1 MITNTQ
7 ISSTTTTQLFLSSGQ
22 NAVTTIFFC
31 NVTANTDA
39 TVNVYVVPNGDNAS
53 AATQIMN
60 ALSLPAGET
69 FVLDTERLILEDQDA
84 IYAQVSDSNAITTTV
99 SSVSTQ

>member
-7 ISSTTTTQLFLSSGQ
+7 IDSATTTQLFLSSGQ

-31 NVTANTDA
+31 NVTSGTDA
-39 TVNVYVVPNGDNAS
+39 TVDVFVVPNGDNAN
-53 AATQIMN
+53 ATTQIMK

-84 IYAQVSDSNAITTTV
+84 VYAQASDASTITATV

>member
-31 NVTANTDA
+31 NVTTGTNA
-39 TVNVYVVPNGDNAS
+39 TVNVYVVPSGRNANAS
-53 AATQIMN
+53 TQIMN

-69 FVLDTERLILEDQDA
+69 FVLDTERLILENGDA
-84 IYAQVSDSNAITTTV
+84 ISAQVSNTNAITTTV